1 MAVGLMGGGD
11 DEGDGVSLQAGHLT
25 QVEDDIEVALGV
37 DEVLQDGV
45 DLSPVVGVDLTVDG
59 DDDRAT
65 RPADAEV

>member
-1 MAVGLMGGGD
+1 VAVGLMGGGD
-11 DEGDGVSLQAGHLT
+11 DERDGGSLQAGHLT
-25 QVEDDIEVALGV
+25 EVEDDVEVALGV

-45 DLSPVVGVDLTVDG
+45 DLRPVAGVDLTVDG